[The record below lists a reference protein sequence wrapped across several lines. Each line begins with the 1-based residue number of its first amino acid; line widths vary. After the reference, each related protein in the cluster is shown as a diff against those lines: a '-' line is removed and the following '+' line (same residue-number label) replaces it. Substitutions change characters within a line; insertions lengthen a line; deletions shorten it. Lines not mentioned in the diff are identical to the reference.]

1 MSNAGAAEP
10 IVSISWALATQLN
23 GPFWMQ
29 SKATRTNTLGVM
41 RFMIPFLTYIFQQN
55 DCVGCWD
62 KVVNRGPIIEQ
73 GNPISPEPED
83 QERFKQYAN
92 KSMDF

>member
-1 MSNAGAAEP
+1 
-10 IVSISWALATQLN
+10 
-23 GPFWMQ
+23 
-29 SKATRTNTLGVM
+29 
-41 RFMIPFLTYIFQQN
+41 MIPFLTYIFQQN